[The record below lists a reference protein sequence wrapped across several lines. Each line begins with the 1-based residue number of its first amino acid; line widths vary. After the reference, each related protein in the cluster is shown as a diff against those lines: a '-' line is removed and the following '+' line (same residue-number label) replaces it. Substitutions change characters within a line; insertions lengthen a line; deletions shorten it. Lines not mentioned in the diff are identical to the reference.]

1 MAARMQIIV
10 RGLRHVGIRET
21 LTVGDQMDQEQ
32 TSQEEQIR
40 MRAYYLWEQASEP
53 KGTPDE
59 YWEQARS
66 EIEKETPPVE
76 SGPIAEEP
84 KK

>member
-1 MAARMQIIV
+1 M
-10 RGLRHVGIRET
+10 E
-21 LTVGDQMDQEQ
+21 QES

-40 MRAYYLWEQASEP
+40 TRAYYLWEQAGDQ

-59 YWEQARS
+59 YWEQARA
-66 EIEKETPPVE
+66 EVEKEAPPVE
-76 SGPIAEEP
+76 SGPIAEESEP

>member
-1 MAARMQIIV
+1 LRAAF
-10 RGLRHVGIRET
+10 RHAGIRLT
-21 LTVGDQMDQEQ
+21 FTVGDQMEQEQ
-32 TSQEEQIR
+32 TSKEEQIR

-66 EIEKETPPVE
+66 EIEKEAPPVE

>member
-1 MAARMQIIV
+1 M
-10 RGLRHVGIRET
+10 
-21 LTVGDQMDQEQ
+21 EQ
-32 TSQEEQIR
+32 DETSQEDQIR
-40 MRAYYLWEQASEP
+40 TRAYYLWEHAPEP

-66 EIEKETPPVE
+66 EIEMDAPPVE
-76 SGPIAEEP
+76 NGPIAEEP